1 MSSLTSFSEIVR
13 PALVIVAG
21 LFPIVNPLGGA
32 PIFLI
37 LTHDC
42 SSATREALARRVA
55 FNGFVLLL
63 VSIFIGT
70 HILGFFG
77 VSVPVVQVGGGLL
90 VSSMAWKLVTQGEG
104 PARPAASTP
113 WTPEQMVTT
122 AFYPLTLPVTVGPGS
137 IAVAITLGANA
148 PVGAGEPLS
157 VLIGVVAG
165 VFLIAASIYLSYS
178 FAERLS
184 RLLGPSGM
192 SVFLRLSSFILLCIG
207 IQIIWNGVS
216 GLMVP
221 LVQPLQAR

>member
-1 MSSLTSFSEIVR
+1 MTSLGSLSELVR
-13 PALVIVAG
+13 TAVVIVAA

-42 SSATREALARRVA
+42 SSAGREALARRIA
-55 FNGFVLLL
+55 FNGFVILL
-63 VSIFIGT
+63 VSILIGT
-70 HILGFFG
+70 YILGFFG
-77 VSVPVVQVGGGLL
+77 ISVPVVQVSGGLL

-104 PARPAASTP
+104 PPSPPTSSP
-113 WTPEQMVTT
+113 WTEEQMVTA

-137 IAVAITLGANA
+137 IAVAVTLGANA
-148 PVGAGEPLS
+148 PVGTMKPLA
-157 VLIGVVAG
+157 IGIAVVVA
-165 VFLIAASIYLSYS
+165 VFLIAASIYVSYS

-184 RLLGPSGM
+184 RLLGPTGM

-207 IQIIWNGVS
+207 IQIVWNGVS
-216 GLMVP
+216 GLMGP